1 MLQRKQDLKKYTVT
15 RSFWSRFKAQK
26 TSLMSAED
34 YVARIQI
41 NKLCRLASSN
51 ADLQWH
57 LQTEDVATPVTFT
70 LLKDAIAG
78 LLLQEYLAVILLSG
92 PCSRVV

>member
-1 MLQRKQDLKKYTVT
+1 
-15 RSFWSRFKAQK
+15 
-26 TSLMSAED
+26 MSAED
-34 YVARIQI
+34 YVVKNTDQQALQA
-41 NKLCRLASSN
+41 CRCN

-92 PCSRVV
+92 PCSRVVYLELSTKFHL